1 VSALEDKVV
10 QRAVVAILNQIY
22 EAAFLGFSYGFRPGR
37 SQHHALDAL
46 ATGILRQPINWVLDL
61 DVVRCFDS
69 FDRVWLERFL
79 QHRIG
84 DRRLLRLIRKWL
96 KAGVLEDHVVVE
108 QETGV
113 VQGAVV
119 SPLLSNIYLHYVL
132 DLWAHQWRRRH
143 AQGAVIITRFADGTP
158 VQA

>member
-1 VSALEDKVV
+1 MSPRGVTALEDKVV

-22 EAAFLGFSYGFRPGR
+22 EEAFLGFSYGFRPGR
-37 SQHHALDAL
+37 GQHDALDAL

-61 DVVRCFDS
+61 DVVRCFDR

-96 KAGVLEDHVVVE
+96 KAGVLEDHVVIA
-108 QETGV
+108 QETGGG
-113 VQGAVV
+113 QGGGG
-119 SPLLSNIYLHYVL
+119 SPMRCN
-132 DLWAHQWRRRH
+132 
-143 AQGAVIITRFADGTP
+143 
-158 VQA
+158 